1 MKDHQLEKAK
11 RIEGSIK
18 LFGLI
23 VILTSFIYLLL
34 YIKFVG

>member
-1 MKDHQLEKAK
+1 MKQVELKKVK
-11 RIEGSIK
+11 RIEVSIK

-23 VILTSFIYLLL
+23 IVLTSFIYLLL

>member
-1 MKDHQLEKAK
+1 MKQLELKKAK
-11 RIEGSIK
+11 RIEISIK

-23 VILTSFIYLLL
+23 IVFVSFIYLLL

>member
-1 MKDHQLEKAK
+1 MKQLELKKAK
-11 RIEGSIK
+11 RIELSIK

-23 VILTSFIYLLL
+23 AILASFIYLLL